1 MTRSAL
7 WYFERF
13 GLLQGLSEEQ
23 KTHVEQNTRMLH
35 VTRGE
40 PVYLPGDPSRHVYV
54 VKTGAVK
61 IVGTSPEGGEVILTV
76 LVPGDIFGELALTED
91 GPRGNRA
98 EAMDD
103 TLLCEIPRDLLLQ
116 MIQSTPAFGL
126 HVTKIIGFKLRKF
139 GSRIED
145 LLGKSAPARLAH
157 TLLQLSERHGLHD
170 GQGVLIP
177 LRLSQGDLAKL
188 VGLARETVNGILQ
201 AWRDQGIVEM
211 DRRSIRLRDPDRLRR
226 VR

>member
-1 MTRSAL
+1 MTRPAL

-13 GLLQGLSEEQ
+13 GLLEGLSDAQ
-23 KTHVEQNTRMLH
+23 KAQVEQHTRMLE

-40 PVYLPGDPSRHVYV
+40 SVYLPGDPSQHVYV

-61 IVGTSPEGGEVILTV
+61 IIGTSPEGSPVILTV
-76 LVPGDIFGELALTED
+76 LTPGDIFGELALADED
-91 GPRGNRA
+91 TRDHRP
-98 EAMDD
+98 EALED
-103 TLLCEIPRDLLLQ
+103 TLLCEVPRDLLVQ
-116 MIQSTPAFGL
+116 MIQEAPKFGL
-126 HVTKIIGFKLRKF
+126 HVTKMIGFRLRTF
-139 GSRIED
+139 RSRVEE

-157 TLLQLSERHGLHD
+157 TLLQLSEQHGLRD

-188 VGLARETVNGILQ
+188 VGLARETVNGILH